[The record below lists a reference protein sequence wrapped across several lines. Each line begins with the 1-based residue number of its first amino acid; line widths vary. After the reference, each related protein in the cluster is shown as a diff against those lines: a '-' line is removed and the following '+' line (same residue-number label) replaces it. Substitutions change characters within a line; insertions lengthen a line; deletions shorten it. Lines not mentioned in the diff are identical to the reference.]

1 MSQLLK
7 RSPQRFPVQHH
18 CYLRIRQVVQII
30 QPVLLCYSL
39 LLRFP
44 VCTGGLS
51 PGNFLAILLRHRIT
65 LTLHSDSRRSTG
77 TIRPYRCSCSVFCSF
92 LVQSGINSFSQL
104 SVEITN
110 LFTSQDSHTTFR
122 GRTTRFVH
130 LRGFLLFLEE
140 QSYTTKHGLYNCF
153 LAGTAPV
160 EKIVDVL
167 TPEQISRIE
176 SYRGAHNNPIELRDI
191 AIVLL
196 GLKMGFRASDITHL
210 CFSNIDWKK
219 HEISIVMQKTKVEI
233 KLPMP
238 VDVGNAIY
246 SSSLSVHNT

>member
-1 MSQLLK
+1 MHWRRVLSFYLEYAEIGDILPNGKGKYAPTQYDRLPDWCKIPLSAFLERK
-7 RSPQRFPVQHH
+7 QNEHRS
-18 CYLRIRQVVQII
+18 
-30 QPVLLCYSL
+30 
-39 LLRFP
+39 
-44 VCTGGLS
+44 
-51 PGNFLAILLRHRIT
+51 A
-65 LTLHSDSRRSTG
+65 G

-104 SVEITN
+104 SVEIIN
-110 LFTSQDSHTTFR
+110 LFISQDSHTTFR

-140 QSYTTKHGLYNCF
+140 QGYTTKHGLYNCF

-167 TPEQISRIE
+167 TPEQIARID
-176 SYRGAHNNPIELRDI
+176 SYRAMHNNPIELRDI

-210 CFSNIDWKK
+210 CFSNICQY
-219 HEISIVMQKTKVEI
+219 H
-233 KLPMP
+233 
-238 VDVGNAIY
+238 
-246 SSSLSVHNT
+246 